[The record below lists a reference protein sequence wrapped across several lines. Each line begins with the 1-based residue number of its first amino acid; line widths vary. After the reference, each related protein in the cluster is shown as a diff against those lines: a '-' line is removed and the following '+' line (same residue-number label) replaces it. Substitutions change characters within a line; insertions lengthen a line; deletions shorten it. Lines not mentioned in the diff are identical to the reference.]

1 MVKKLKGIN
10 KAKEKDI
17 LNLKVSELRKINED
31 ENIPNL
37 TINDVEIIW
46 QMQDAIKGK
55 ELLEYLRR
63 SKSIKKVIIY
73 KIILTL

>member
-1 MVKKLKGIN
+1 MAEFNVIQKNKLVKKLKGIN

-55 ELLEYLRR
+55 ELLEYLTDT
-63 SKSIKKVIIY
+63 K
-73 KIILTL
+73 

>member
-55 ELLEYLRR
+55 ELLEYLTD
-63 SKSIKKVIIY
+63 IK
-73 KIILTL
+73 

>member
-1 MVKKLKGIN
+1 MAEFNAIQKNKLVKKLKGIN

-17 LNLKVSELRKINED
+17 LNLKVSELRKINEN

-55 ELLEYLRR
+55 ELLEYLTD
-63 SKSIKKVIIY
+63 IK
-73 KIILTL
+73 

>member
-1 MVKKLKGIN
+1 MAEFNAIQKNKLVKKLKGIN

-55 ELLEYLRR
+55 ELLEYLTD
-63 SKSIKKVIIY
+63 IK
-73 KIILTL
+73 

>member
-1 MVKKLKGIN
+1 MTEFNSIQKNKLVKKLKGIN

-17 LNLKVSELRKINED
+17 LNLKVSELRKINEN

-55 ELLEYLRR
+55 ELLEYLTD
-63 SKSIKKVIIY
+63 IKE
-73 KIILTL
+73 

>member
-1 MVKKLKGIN
+1 MTEFNSIQKNKLVKKLKGIN
-10 KAKEKDI
+10 KTKEKDI
-17 LNLKVSELRKINED
+17 LNLKVSELRKIKED

-55 ELLEYLRR
+55 ELLEYLTDT
-63 SKSIKKVIIY
+63 K
-73 KIILTL
+73 

>member
-1 MVKKLKGIN
+1 MAEFNVIQKNKLVKKLKGIN

-55 ELLEYLRR
+55 ELLEYLTD
-63 SKSIKKVIIY
+63 IK
-73 KIILTL
+73 

>member
-1 MVKKLKGIN
+1 MAEFNAIQKNKLVKKLKGIN

-55 ELLEYLRR
+55 ELLEYLTDT
-63 SKSIKKVIIY
+63 K
-73 KIILTL
+73 

>member
-1 MVKKLKGIN
+1 MAEFNAIQKNKLVKKLKGIN

-55 ELLEYLRR
+55 ELLEYLTYT
-63 SKSIKKVIIY
+63 K
-73 KIILTL
+73 

>member
-1 MVKKLKGIN
+1 MTEFNSIQKNKLVKKLKGIN

-17 LNLKVSELRKINED
+17 LNLKVSELRKINEN

-46 QMQDAIKGK
+46 KMQDAIKGK
-55 ELLEYLRR
+55 ELLEYLTDT
-63 SKSIKKVIIY
+63 K
-73 KIILTL
+73 

>member
-1 MVKKLKGIN
+1 MAEFNAIQKNKLVKKLKGIN
-10 KAKEKDI
+10 KAKEKNI

-55 ELLEYLRR
+55 ELLEYLTD
-63 SKSIKKVIIY
+63 IK
-73 KIILTL
+73 

>member
-1 MVKKLKGIN
+1 MAEFNAIQKNKLVKKLKGIN

-17 LNLKVSELRKINED
+17 LNLKVSELRKINEN

-55 ELLEYLRR
+55 ELLEYLTDT
-63 SKSIKKVIIY
+63 K
-73 KIILTL
+73 

>member
-1 MVKKLKGIN
+1 MTEFNSIQKNKLVKKLKGIN

-55 ELLEYLRR
+55 ELLEYLTDT
-63 SKSIKKVIIY
+63 K
-73 KIILTL
+73 

>member
-1 MVKKLKGIN
+1 MAEFNAIQKNKLVKKLKGIN

-55 ELLEYLRR
+55 VLLEYLTD
-63 SKSIKKVIIY
+63 IK
-73 KIILTL
+73 